1 MFSPTT
7 IALVISAAT
16 LLGSSLLPLQAQQ
29 TASSTIREWGFDP
42 GMLVADGRELLLR
55 APDTAI
61 DSLFQAAHA
70 ATSSPQEAVALCA
83 LFDPAADRSLAG
95 LNAVAN
101 RLSPANR
108 ERFAGAVANLF
119 VAAMQSTPQ
128 PYDEAAA
135 RQALKASGVRAA
147 LVNDGFVAGL
157 NGDDHDARCRSL
169 GWLMDDLRAQPL
181 PQRAAVARL
190 LLGEG
195 LEQLAIGP
203 AGAAASQAPRL

>member
-1 MFSPTT
+1 MFSPMT

-29 TASSTIREWGFDP
+29 TASSTIRQWGFDP
-42 GMLVADGRELLLR
+42 GMLVADSRGLLLR
-55 APDTAI
+55 APDPAI
-61 DSLFQAAHA
+61 DRLFQAAHA
-70 ATSSPQEAVALCA
+70 ATSSPQEAAALCE

-101 RLSPANR
+101 RLSPVHR

-128 PYDEAAA
+128 HYDEATA
-135 RQALKASGVRAA
+135 RQTLKASGVRAA
-147 LVNDGFVAGL
+147 LINDGFVAGL
-157 NGDDHDARCRSL
+157 NGNNNDARCRSL
-169 GWLMDDLRAQPL
+169 GWLMDDLGAQPL

-195 LEQLAIGP
+195 LAQWAI
-203 AGAAASQAPRL
+203 GAAAASPAPKL